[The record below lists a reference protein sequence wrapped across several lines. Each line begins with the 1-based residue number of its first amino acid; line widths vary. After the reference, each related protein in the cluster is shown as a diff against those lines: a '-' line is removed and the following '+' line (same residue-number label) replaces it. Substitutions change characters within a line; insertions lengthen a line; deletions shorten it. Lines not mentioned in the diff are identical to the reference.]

1 MTQIRL
7 KPRNNYQDFVNYIAL
22 GRLSQNV
29 PSYYFYS
36 LVVEKL
42 IIFKQKFGIDV
53 KLLTYGGIYMG
64 FSYKYAI
71 DSQYKF

>member
-53 KLLTYGGIYMG
+53 KSSLREIRVAAM
-64 FSYKYAI
+64 K
-71 DSQYKF
+71 DSQMRKKN